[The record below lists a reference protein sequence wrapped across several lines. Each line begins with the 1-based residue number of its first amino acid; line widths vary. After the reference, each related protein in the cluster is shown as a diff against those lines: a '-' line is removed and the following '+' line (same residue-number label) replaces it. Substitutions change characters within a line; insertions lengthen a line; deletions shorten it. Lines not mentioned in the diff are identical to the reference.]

1 MCQSVIN
8 RQLLGPYLLWASWCR
23 KKASI
28 SSQSSNHPLFLPV
41 YSKAR
46 RLMLQRLLQWAPVN
60 FGSYLA
66 QRLCTELSREDYLSV
81 NADEVGIMLTKP
93 GLLYNQALLDR

>member
-1 MCQSVIN
+1 MQVGVG
-8 RQLLGPYLLWASWCR
+8 RRPQLAHSFLTTLSF
-23 KKASI
+23 
-28 SSQSSNHPLFLPV
+28 SS

-60 FGSYLA
+60 FGSCLA

>member
-1 MCQSVIN
+1 
-8 RQLLGPYLLWASWCR
+8 
-23 KKASI
+23 
-28 SSQSSNHPLFLPV
+28 
-41 YSKAR
+41 
-46 RLMLQRLLQWAPVN
+46 MLQRLLQWAPVN
-60 FGSYLA
+60 FGSCLA